1 MKAPTNQFK
10 QYIVSDYI
18 IERVYCVLN
27 LGDQWGKCQMSLHRI
42 GGKLHSLFKYYQFI
56 HVFATIC

>member
-27 LGDQWGKCQMSLHRI
+27 LDNQTLCETL
-42 GGKLHSLFKYYQFI
+42 
-56 HVFATIC
+56 